1 MSVHFK
7 YHHQVPNAELLVAKI
22 YFSMK
27 NWMQTETKV
36 DAALA
41 HVVIP

>member
-1 MSVHFK
+1 MQSFWLRK
-7 YHHQVPNAELLVAKI
+7 YT
-22 YFSMK
+22 FSMK